1 MTATEFFQAIADLI
15 GIVFSDNLTVLGLPL
30 WTLLVGATIFLA
42 ILKFI
47 KGKGSGS

>member
-1 MTATEFFQAIADLI
+1 MSANDLFTSLADLI
-15 GIVFSDNLTVLGLPL
+15 GIIFSDNLSIMGVPL

-42 ILKFI
+42 LLKFI

>member
-1 MTATEFFQAIADLI
+1 MTATSFFQAISDLI
-15 GIVFSDNLTVLGLPL
+15 GIIFSDNLIVLGLPL